1 MLTTRNVKLDS
12 CSTMQF
18 SDPMYSFF
26 NFRWLTEQL
35 EITIQMKKMLLVV
48 NIWEQDLFL
57 VENTQNVENC
67 PIKPFLA
74 TGTDE
79 AKSNTTVAALWSTG
93 MSVLF
98 VVQFGQIS
106 VPFHFLALK
115 DHFENETCF
124 FFVYLQNFFEYINFL
139 ADIYQSLQTSM
150 NILSKLLSFNFWES
164 VFQRKRITY

>member
-1 MLTTRNVKLDS
+1 MLPTRNVKLDS
-12 CSTMQF
+12 CSTMEF
-18 SDPMYSFF
+18 FDPMYSFF

-115 DHFENETCF
+115 ENFENETCF
-124 FFVYLQNFFEYINFL
+124 FLSIYKVFL
-139 ADIYQSLQTSM
+139 STLI
-150 NILSKLLSFNFWES
+150 F
-164 VFQRKRITY
+164 